1 MIVVVGQFRF
11 PPEQMAAAL
20 PAMRKVMEATRA
32 EDGCIEYQPV
42 IDADGLGPNHTALGP
57 DTFVVIE
64 KWASMDALKAHA
76 ASAHMAAYAAK
87 TREHVAGRVVHVL
100 QSAA

>member
-32 EDGCIEYQPV
+32 EDGCIEYNYSEDVLDPGLIRVSEVWASRAQL
-42 IDADGLGPNHTALGP
+42 DAHMQAPHMAVWQQERTALGLSGRAISV
-57 DTFVVIE
+57 FE
-64 KWASMDALKAHA
+64 
-76 ASAHMAAYAAK
+76 
-87 TREHVAGRVVHVL
+87 AGEPL
-100 QSAA
+100 PL